1 MKIEKHDIIIDNQI
15 YNAEVTVP
23 EDKDV
28 VDIIKMYELW
38 AELSELLSDY
48 GCRRVN
54 LPEFTELLFCIVKKC
69 WRFNNVKG
77 FRNAHT
83 SFDCYN
89 PQTQKTIQIKSAS
102 IGKDL
107 TSFGPKSTWDELY
120 FMDFFCDEKYN
131 GSFEIYFIPDE
142 YIYKQSVNKNQTM
155 ADQQT
160 QNRRPRF
167 SIKDKIIKKYNI
179 EPIAKYNIYEL

>member
-1 MKIEKHDIIIDNQI
+1 MKFEKHEIIIDDES
-15 YNAEVTVP
+15 YFAEVSVP
-23 EDKDV
+23 ESKDMPT
-28 VDIIKMYELW
+28 IIKMYELW
-38 AELSELLSDY
+38 AELSTLLSEH

-54 LPEFTELLFCIVKKC
+54 LPEFSELLYCIVYDC

-77 FRNAHT
+77 FKNVHT

-89 PQTQKTIQIKSAS
+89 PHNNKTIQIKSAS
-102 IGKDL
+102 IGRDL

-120 FMDFFCDEKYN
+120 FMDFFCDEEYN
-131 GSFEIYFIPDE
+131 GSFEVYFIPDDL
-142 YIYKQSVNKNQTM
+142 IYGQSVNKNQTM

-167 SIKDKIIKKYNI
+167 SIKEKIIQPNNLK
-179 EPIAKYNIYEL
+179 PLGKYNIYNL